1 MSLKITIEV
10 DGQTEQQL
18 TPVIGQ
24 LVARHP
30 EWLSAQP
37 SAPEETHS
45 RDFYH
50 DNSVVL
56 QQHIQQLT
64 EQNKLLQAQVSYS
77 QRLLAGVPQVKALLP
92 GAANS
97 RQTTP
102 AVSAS
107 DDDNE
112 PSAPP
117 PLPIQYQSVSGEIA
131 LHQLRRSLLK
141 LPARLWQALVWLAF
155 GKEWLVLFLLLCG
168 GTYGALTVAPKLAHR
183 LWPPPEF
190 VDSAGVGSAESG
202 PGDIVTPEPESPDPK
217 EKAPPTPKPTA
228 STSSP
233 SPTSKAGSH
242 PPPPPAFQ

>member
-1 MSLKITIEV
+1 MSLKITVEV

-30 EWLSAQP
+30 EWLVTQKP
-37 SAPEETHS
+37 APEQPHS

-50 DNSVVL
+50 DNSALL

-77 QRLLAGVPQVKALLP
+77 QRLLEGVPQAKALLP
-92 GAANS
+92 RAAE
-97 RQTTP
+97 RAITAP

-107 DDDNE
+107 PNEKE

-117 PLPIQYQSVSGEIA
+117 PLPTQYQSGSGDI
-131 LHQLRRSLLK
+131 LYRIRRSLVEM
-141 LPARLWQALVWLAF
+141 PARLWQALVWLAF
-155 GKEWLVLFLLLCG
+155 GKEWLLLFLLLCG

-183 LWPPPEF
+183 LWPQPEF

-202 PGDIVTPEPESPDPK
+202 PGDIATPEPENSNQQ
-217 EKAPPTPKPTA
+217 EKAPPASKPTA
-228 STSSP
+228 SP

-242 PPPPPAFQ
+242 PPPPPAFEQP